1 LPYVMRPHTGRM
13 VRYVDGSGAIITTTY
28 PRFVPSTDPLP
39 FWGTTPTTVRTT
51 LQENYWYGSM
61 VTEFD
66 VDADNDGIKEAIL
79 MDLDYPVEESADGSQ
94 TYIPLI
100 GATIRDL
107 DSLLNLNA
115 TGNLYGIPDTLTD
128 LPTNLFIS
136 RSNEGRHRHE
146 INPQWGFTAPASD
159 HP

>member
-1 LPYVMRPHTGRM
+1 
-13 VRYVDGSGAIITTTY
+13 
-28 PRFVPSTDPLP
+28 
-39 FWGTTPTTVRTT
+39 RTT
-51 LQENYWYGSM
+51 LQENYWDGSM

-66 VDADNDGIKEAIL
+66 VDADNDGTKEAIL

-107 DSLLNLNA
+107 DSLLNVNA
-115 TGNLYGIPDTLTD
+115 TGNSYGIRDTLTD

-136 RSNEGRHRHE
+136 RSTDGRHRHD

-159 HP
+159 PPDVTTLPPLFGNMGTPTSIQLANIEFWFTLVGKVET